1 MKVDRDI
8 QSYKMKY
15 LPDCV
20 YWTCLFKSIKD
31 NKNKNTNQID
41 WINPHHKKNITL
53 GWTYKKY
60 YLKINI
66 FYFKK

>member
-1 MKVDRDI
+1 MKIDQDI
-8 QSYKMKY
+8 QSYKMRY

-20 YWTCLFKSIKD
+20 YWICLFKSIKD
-31 NKNKNTNQID
+31 NRNKNTNEID
-41 WINPHHKKNITL
+41 WR
-53 GWTYKKY
+53 WTYKKY